1 MPPRKGK
8 NMNGATVAI
17 LIFLGFTLVL
27 PLFGLVAIKTE
38 GLRPEPT
45 LDEETGDPI
54 CNLDIEYYMTSW
66 LPTLTTSAV
75 AMTLLNWY
83 DNKWVAFI
91 TLVLSAIWCFL
102 SIRLGE
108 SAIKREWNPWLV
120 HLIGAPIFVAVIGA
134 LALSVTLTQDLT
146 PKHGYWFSGDVPGE
160 SVTLYMDV
168 DGKVHREELKRPIV
182 GQILQNHYVNDETV
196 FWDERNTEG
205 KVVSANANKSDAL
218 GYVYNPVTFVE
229 DLNPGDTPYAV
240 AKVEYKLDKGVDPG
254 DYPCATHKTDACKSS
269 KLNAT
274 IVSEETT
281 IHLPKGERN
290 KYVKEQPSKDSG
302 K

>member
-1 MPPRKGK
+1 
-8 NMNGATVAI
+8 MNGATVVI
-17 LIFLGFTLVL
+17 LIFLGFTLVP
-27 PLFGLVAIKTE
+27 PLFGLFAIKAE

-45 LDEETGDPI
+45 LDEETGDLI
-54 CNLDIEYYMTSW
+54 CNLDLEYFMVSW
-66 LPTLTTSAV
+66 LPTLVMSAV

-83 DNKWVAFI
+83 DNKWVAFNA
-91 TLVLSAIWCFL
+91 LVLGAIWCFL
-102 SIRLGE
+102 SIKLGE
-108 SAIKREWNPWLV
+108 SAIKRKWNPWLV
-120 HLIGAPIFVAVIGA
+120 HLIGTPVFVAVVGA
-134 LALSVTLTQDLT
+134 LALSVTLTQDPT
-146 PKHGYWFSGDVPGE
+146 PKHGYSSPEKVAGE

-182 GQILQNHYVNDETV
+182 GQILQNHYANDETV

-205 KVVSANANKSDAL
+205 KVVSASANKSDAL

-240 AKVEYKLDKGVDPG
+240 AKVEYKLDKGVDPSE
-254 DYPCATHKTDACKSS
+254 YPCATHKTDACKSS

-290 KYVKEQPSKDSG
+290 KYVKELPAKDSG

>member
-1 MPPRKGK
+1 
-8 NMNGATVAI
+8 MNTPTVAI
-17 LIFLGFTLVL
+17 LIFLGFTLVP
-27 PLFGLVAIKTE
+27 PLFGLVSIKE
-38 GLRPEPT
+38 NGLRLKPAV
-45 LDEETGDPI
+45 DKETSEPI

-66 LPTLTTSAV
+66 LPTLTTSV
-75 AMTLLNWY
+75 MAMILQRWY
-83 DNKWVAFI
+83 DITWVAFVA
-91 TLVLSAIWCFL
+91 LGLGAIWCFL

-108 SAIKREWNPWLV
+108 SAVKRRWNPWLV

-134 LALSVTLTQDLT
+134 LALSVTLTQDPT
-146 PKHGYWFSGDVPGE
+146 PRHGYSSPEKVAGE

-182 GQILQNHYVNDETV
+182 GQILQNRYANDETV
-196 FWDERNTEG
+196 FWDERNSES
-205 KVVSANANKSDAL
+205 KVVSASANKSDAL

-229 DLNPGDTPYAV
+229 DLNPGDTPYV
-240 AKVEYKLDKGVDPG
+240 VSKVEYKLDKGVDSG
-254 DYPCATHKTDACKSS
+254 EYPCATHKTDACKSR

-290 KYVKEQPSKDSG
+290 KYVKELPGKDSG

>member
-1 MPPRKGK
+1 
-8 NMNGATVAI
+8 MNGATVAI
-17 LIFLGFTLVL
+17 LIFLGFTLVP
-27 PLFGLVAIKTE
+27 PLFGLVAIKAE

-45 LDEETGDPI
+45 LDKETGDII
-54 CNLDIEYYMTSW
+54 CNLDFEYFMVSW
-66 LPTLTTSAV
+66 FPTLATDAV

-91 TLVLSAIWCFL
+91 TFGLSVIWCFL
-102 SIRLGE
+102 SIGLGE
-108 SAIKREWNPWLV
+108 SAVAHKWNPWLV
-120 HLIGAPIFVAVIGA
+120 HLIGTPVFVAVIGA
-134 LALSVTLTQDLT
+134 LALSVTLTQDPT
-146 PKHGYWFSGDVPGE
+146 PRHGYSSPEKVAGE

-182 GQILQNHYVNDETV
+182 GQILQNRYANDETV
-196 FWDERNTEG
+196 FWDERNSES
-205 KVVSANANKSDAL
+205 KVVSASANKSDAL

-240 AKVEYKLDKGVDPG
+240 SKVEYKLDKGVDSG
-254 DYPCATHKTDACKSS
+254 EYPCATHKTDACKSR

-274 IVSEETT
+274 IVSESTT

-290 KYVKEQPSKDSG
+290 RYVKELPGKDSG

>member
-1 MPPRKGK
+1 
-8 NMNGATVAI
+8 MNGATIVI
-17 LIFLGFTLVL
+17 LILLGFTLVL
-27 PLFGLVAIKTE
+27 PLFDLVAIKAE

-45 LDEETGDPI
+45 LDEETGDII
-54 CNLDIEYYMTSW
+54 CNLDFEYFKVSW
-66 LPTLTTSAV
+66 FPTLVTSAV

-91 TLVLSAIWCFL
+91 ALGLSVIWCFL
-102 SIRLGE
+102 SIKLGE
-108 SAIKREWNPWLV
+108 SAVAHKWNPWLV
-120 HLIGAPIFVAVIGA
+120 HLIGTPVFVAVIGA
-134 LALSVTLTQDLT
+134 LALSVTLTQDPT
-146 PKHGYWFSGDVPGE
+146 PKHGYSFSGDVPGE
-160 SVTLYMDV
+160 SVTLYMDAN
-168 DGKVHREELKRPIV
+168 GGAHREELKRPIV
-182 GQILQNHYVNDETV
+182 GQILQNHYANDETV

-218 GYVYNPVTFVE
+218 GRVYNPVTFIE
-229 DLNPGDTPYAV
+229 DLNPGDTPYV
-240 AKVEYKLDKGVDPG
+240 VSKVEYKLDKGVDPG

-281 IHLPKGERN
+281 IHLPKGELN

>member
-1 MPPRKGK
+1 
-8 NMNGATVAI
+8 MNGTTVAI
-17 LIFLGFTLVL
+17 LIFLGFTLVP
-27 PLFGLVAIKTE
+27 PLFGLVAIKAE

-45 LDEETGDPI
+45 LDKETGDII
-54 CNLDIEYYMTSW
+54 CNLDFEYFMVSW
-66 LPTLTTSAV
+66 FPTLATDAV

-91 TLVLSAIWCFL
+91 TFGLSVIWCFL
-102 SIRLGE
+102 SIGLGE
-108 SAIKREWNPWLV
+108 SAVAHKWNPWLV
-120 HLIGAPIFVAVIGA
+120 HLIGTPVFVAVIGA
-134 LALSVTLTQDLT
+134 LALSVTLTQDPT
-146 PKHGYWFSGDVPGE
+146 PRHGYSSPEKVAGE

-182 GQILQNHYVNDETV
+182 GQILQNRYANDETV
-196 FWDERNTEG
+196 FWDERNSES
-205 KVVSANANKSDAL
+205 KVVSASANKSDAL

-240 AKVEYKLDKGVDPG
+240 SKVEYKLDKGVDSG
-254 DYPCATHKTDACKSS
+254 EYPCATHKTDACKSR

-274 IVSEETT
+274 IVSESTT

-290 KYVKEQPSKDSG
+290 RYVKELPGKDSG